1 MSSCSIIKGTGGYFM
16 SNNKRTIT
24 IKVIINKRAVRI
36 QSIKRVAVRTVIIA
50 IIKKRVLYEGPVLF
64 AAFNNRKPFK
74 MTRIVLPS
82 WPITPNGRAKNCK
95 KFEQISMAI
104 TASEKIT
111 FCFINTV
118 HSF

>member
-1 MSSCSIIKGTGGYFM
+1 M

-82 WPITPNGRAKNCK
+82 WPITPNGRAKIARSLNK
-95 KFEQISMAI
+95 LAWQ
-104 TASEKIT
+104 
-111 FCFINTV
+111 
-118 HSF
+118 

>member
-16 SNNKRTIT
+16 SNNKRTII

-50 IIKKRVLYEGPVLF
+50 ITKNGLYEGPFYLLPF
-64 AAFNNRKPFK
+64 SNRKPFK

-82 WPITPNGRAKNCK
+82 
-95 KFEQISMAI
+95 
-104 TASEKIT
+104 
-111 FCFINTV
+111 
-118 HSF
+118 